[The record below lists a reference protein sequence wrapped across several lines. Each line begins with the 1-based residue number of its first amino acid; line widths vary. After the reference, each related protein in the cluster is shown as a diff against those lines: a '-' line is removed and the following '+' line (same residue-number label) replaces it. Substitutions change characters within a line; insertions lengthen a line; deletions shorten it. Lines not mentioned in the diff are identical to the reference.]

1 MATIFQ
7 RGKFWRAQ
15 VRRKGYPTLTMT
27 FDTKLEAQRWAV
39 EKETEIGRNSPEQV
53 RQRIENRQYTLNDA
67 MDRYVLEVLPGK
79 SPNAQAKEPSTI
91 TNLRDALG
99 GIPLSEITGGVLS
112 QTIRDWER
120 SKRWSAN
127 TVRIHLSLLSFLYNV
142 ARKEWDMPELINP
155 VSLVRRPR
163 LPKGRDRR
171 FVDDEESRLLQE
183 CEKTNPELADITRFA
198 IETAMRQGEI
208 LSMTWD
214 NVHLDQY
221 TVFLPRTKDPLFV
234 SESRTVPLSEA
245 AEKCLLRQRDRRHPR
260 SQSSEVWTY
269 TQEGLRSSFTKARK
283 RAGIVGMTFHDLRH
297 EAISR
302 LGDEEVPVMTIQA
315 ITGHKSMQMLKRYM
329 HVSTRTLVRTM
340 RK

>member
-1 MATIFQ
+1 M
-7 RGKFWRAQ
+7 
-15 VRRKGYPTLTMT
+15 TMT

-39 EKETEIGRNSPEQV
+39 EKETEIGRSSPEQV
-53 RQRIENRQYTLNDA
+53 RQRIENRQYTLNEA
-67 MDRYVLEVLPGK
+67 LNRYEQEVLPGK
-79 SPNAQAKEPSTI
+79 SNNAQTKEPSTI
-91 TNLRDALG
+91 KNLRDSLG
-99 GIPLSEITGGVLS
+99 GIPLTEITGAVLS
-112 QTIRDWER
+112 QTIRDWNN

-155 VSLVRRPR
+155 ASLVRRPR

-171 FVDDEESRLLQE
+171 LVDDEESRLLRE
-183 CEKTNPELADITRFA
+183 CALTNPELADIARFA

-208 LSMTWD
+208 ISMTWD
-214 NVHLDQY
+214 NVHLDRH
-221 TVFLPRTKDPLFV
+221 TVFLPRTKDPRLV
-234 SESRTVPLSEA
+234 SESRTVPLSEV
-245 AEKCLLRQRDRRHPR
+245 AEMCLVRQRERLR
-260 SQSSEVWTY
+260 SPSPSSAVWTY
-269 TQEGLRSSFTKARK
+269 TQEGLRSSYNKARI